1 MAKNLVYGCC
11 TSDLRYGCYTSPL
24 MYGCY
29 TSDLSYEC
37 CIPPQ
42 RYNEC
47 FISMTHS
54 INYGSEVSVMYF
66 KNESV
71 VNL

>member
-1 MAKNLVYGCC
+1 MNVV
-11 TSDLRYGCYTSPL
+11 SQLRGI
-24 MYGCY
+24 M
-29 TSDLSYEC
+29 
-37 CIPPQ
+37 
-42 RYNEC
+42 NV
-47 FISMTHS
+47 SMTHS